1 MYIQSSRLRG
11 RLLHYVK
18 FFLFYVSQV
27 AMQVTGRLRLVPM
40 HLYWS
45 LAWSLVSA
53 LLYIVHAILCI
64 HFSIH
69 TGCDPASDWSLVI
82 EFHVVLLVA
91 CMVACRTIFLYFLSA
106 SVGDCASDLSLV
118 IEFYMV
124 SLVACMVACM
134 VACRIVLLLSLSAY
148 AGDCASDWSLA
159 IDFYYEGD
167 GRLCGRLNSQGFAGK
182 VILGES
188 DIASSSDRASAW
200 SLALFLTQV
209 RVVA

>member
-11 RLLHYVK
+11 RLLHYVE

-27 AMQVTGRLRLVPM
+27 ALQATSRLRLVPM

-69 TGCDPASDWSLVI
+69 MGCDPASDWSLVI

-91 CMVACRTIFLYFLSA
+91 CVVTYVVRGLLEKLSWESQIQLHQATEQAPGRLLYF
-106 SVGDCASDLSLV
+106 
-118 IEFYMV
+118 
-124 SLVACMVACM
+124 
-134 VACRIVLLLSLSAY
+134 
-148 AGDCASDWSLA
+148 
-159 IDFYYEGD
+159 
-167 GRLCGRLNSQGFAGK
+167 
-182 VILGES
+182 
-188 DIASSSDRASAW
+188 
-200 SLALFLTQV
+200 
-209 RVVA
+209 

>member
-11 RLLHYVK
+11 RLLHYVE

-27 AMQVTGRLRLVPM
+27 ALQATSRLRLVPM

-45 LAWSLVSA
+45 PAWSLVSA

-91 CMVACRTIFLYFLSA
+91 YVVRGLLEKLSWESQIQLHQATEQAPGRLLYF
-106 SVGDCASDLSLV
+106 
-118 IEFYMV
+118 
-124 SLVACMVACM
+124 
-134 VACRIVLLLSLSAY
+134 
-148 AGDCASDWSLA
+148 
-159 IDFYYEGD
+159 
-167 GRLCGRLNSQGFAGK
+167 
-182 VILGES
+182 
-188 DIASSSDRASAW
+188 
-200 SLALFLTQV
+200 
-209 RVVA
+209 